1 MSYYEET
8 TTQSVKPRGLLAFFH
23 LDTTL
28 FLLLLA
34 VCACGLTILYSASGG
49 NFAVVQAQA
58 VRMGIGIFAM
68 LIIAFTPPYVI
79 KSLTPYF
86 FMISIV
92 SLVLIY
98 FIGVEVNG
106 SHRWLDLKVIR
117 FQPSELM
124 KLAAPMMVAYYLSNK
139 NLPPSFFV
147 TITALI
153 ITVAPF
159 ILVLYQPDLG
169 TALLIL
175 FACITAIF
183 FSGLKW
189 RYIILAGI
197 LVAIALPM
205 VWEFGLQEYQKG
217 RILTLLDPE
226 SDPLGKG
233 YQIIQSKI
241 AIGSGGMYGKG
252 WLNSTQASLKFLPE
266 SSTDFIYAITAE
278 EFGFVGIAILL
289 SLYLLIILRA
299 FYLINCARDPF
310 NKLIGAAIT
319 SCFFF
324 YIFVNA
330 GMVSGLLPIV
340 GVPLPFISYGGTSI
354 VTLFLSFGII
364 MSIFAHPEPKKEKE
378 YTT

>member
-1 MSYYEET
+1 M
-8 TTQSVKPRGLLAFFH
+8 A
-23 LDTTL
+23 
-28 FLLLLA
+28 LLL
-34 VCACGLTILYSASGG
+34 
-49 NFAVVQAQA
+49 
-58 VRMGIGIFAM
+58 IG
-68 LIIAFTPPYVI
+68 
-79 KSLTPYF
+79 
-86 FMISIV
+86 
-92 SLVLIY
+92 
-98 FIGVEVNG
+98 
-106 SHRWLDLKVIR
+106 
-117 FQPSELM
+117 
-124 KLAAPMMVAYYLSNK
+124 
-139 NLPPSFFV
+139 
-147 TITALI
+147 
-153 ITVAPF
+153 
-159 ILVLYQPDLG
+159 
-169 TALLIL
+169 
-175 FACITAIF
+175 
-183 FSGLKW
+183 
-189 RYIILAGI
+189 
-197 LVAIALPM
+197 IALPI
-205 VWEFGLQEYQKG
+205 VWEFGLQDYQKG

-241 AIGSGGMYGKG
+241 AIGSGGLYGKG

-299 FYLINCARDPF
+299 FYLINRAKDPF

-378 YTT
+378 YIS

>member
-1 MSYYEET
+1 MNNFDPT
-8 TTQSVKPRGLLAFFH
+8 LPNKPKGLLAFFH
-23 LDTTL
+23 FDTTL
-28 FLLLLA
+28 FVLLIS
-34 VCACGLTILYSASGG
+34 VCLCGLTILYSASGG
-49 NFAVVQAQA
+49 NLAIVQAQA
-58 VRMGIGIFAM
+58 IRMLIGIVAM
-68 LIIAFTPPYVI
+68 LIVAFTPIHII
-79 KSLTPYF
+79 KAVTPYLF
-86 FMISIV
+86 FISLV
-92 SLVLIY
+92 SLSLI
-98 FIGVEVNG
+98 FVMGVEVNG
-106 SHRWLDLKVIR
+106 AHRWLDLKIIR

-124 KLAAPMMVAYYLSNK
+124 KLAAPMMVAYYLSNRI
-139 NLPPSFFV
+139 LPPSLF
-147 TITALI
+147 TTIMALSITA
-153 ITVAPF
+153 VPF
-159 ILVLYQPDLG
+159 LLVYYQPDLG

-189 RYIILAGI
+189 RYIIITLI
-197 LVAIALPM
+197 LVGIALPLI
-205 VWEFGLQEYQKG
+205 WEFGLQDYQKG
-217 RILTLLDPE
+217 RVLTLLDPE

-278 EFGFVGIAILL
+278 EFGFVGVTILL

-299 FYLINCARDPF
+299 FYIVERAQNPYS
-310 NKLIGAAIT
+310 KLIGGAIT
-319 SCFFF
+319 ACFFF

-378 YTT
+378 YIT

>member
-1 MSYYEET
+1 MNNFDPT
-8 TTQSVKPRGLLAFFH
+8 LPNKPKGLLAFFH
-23 LDTTL
+23 FDTTL
-28 FLLLLA
+28 FVLLIS
-34 VCACGLTILYSASGG
+34 VCLCGLTILYSASGG
-49 NFAVVQAQA
+49 NLAIVQAQA
-58 VRMGIGIFAM
+58 IRMLIGIVAM
-68 LIIAFTPPYVI
+68 LIVAFTPIHII
-79 KSLTPYF
+79 KAVTPYLF
-86 FMISIV
+86 FISLV
-92 SLVLIY
+92 SLSLI
-98 FIGVEVNG
+98 FVVGVEVNG
-106 SHRWLDLKVIR
+106 AHRWLDLKIIR

-124 KLAAPMMVAYYLSNK
+124 KLAAPMMVAYYLSNRI
-139 NLPPSFFV
+139 LPPSLF
-147 TITALI
+147 TTIMALSITA
-153 ITVAPF
+153 VPF
-159 ILVLYQPDLG
+159 LLVYYQPDLG

-189 RYIILAGI
+189 RYIIITLI
-197 LVAIALPM
+197 LVGIALPLI
-205 VWEFGLQEYQKG
+205 WEFGLQDYQKG
-217 RILTLLDPE
+217 RVLTLLDPE

-278 EFGFVGIAILL
+278 EFGFVGVTILL

-299 FYLINCARDPF
+299 FYIVERAQNPYS
-310 NKLIGAAIT
+310 KLIGGAIT
-319 SCFFF
+319 ACFFF

-378 YTT
+378 YIT

>member
-1 MSYYEET
+1 MSFYDPS
-8 TTQSVKPRGLLAFFH
+8 QSVRPKGLLSLFH

-28 FLLLLA
+28 FLLLLS

-49 NFAVVQAQA
+49 NLEVVQAQA

-68 LIIAFTPPYVI
+68 LIIAFTPPYII

-86 FMISIV
+86 FGISII
-92 SLVLIY
+92 SLILI
-98 FIGVEVNG
+98 FFVGVEVNG
-106 SHRWLDLKVIR
+106 SHRWLDLKIIR

-124 KLAAPMMVAYYLSNK
+124 KLAAPMMVAYYLSTR
-139 NLPPSFFV
+139 NLPPSFLV
-147 TITALI
+147 LITSLL
-153 ITVAPF
+153 ITVIPF
-159 ILVLYQPDLG
+159 ALVYHQPDLG

-189 RYIILAGI
+189 RYIIFTAI
-197 LVAIALPM
+197 CVAIALPII
-205 VWEFGLQEYQKG
+205 WEFGLQDYQKG
-217 RILTLLDPE
+217 RVLTLLNPE

-278 EFGFVGIAILL
+278 EFGFVGITVLL
-289 SLYLLIILRA
+289 SLYWLIILRC
-299 FYLINCARDPF
+299 FYLVNRSQNPF
-310 NKLIGAAIT
+310 NKLIGGSIT
-319 SCFFF
+319 ACFFF

>member
-1 MSYYEET
+1 MHQHNSST
-8 TTQSVKPRGLLAFFH
+8 PLKAKGLLSFFH
-23 LDTTL
+23 LDTML
-28 FLLLLA
+28 FVLL
-34 VCACGLTILYSASGG
+34 VCVCLCGLTILYSASGG
-49 NFAVVQAQA
+49 NLAIMQAQA
-58 VRMGIGIFAM
+58 MRMCIGMAAM
-68 LIIAFTPPYVI
+68 LFIAFIPPHVI
-79 KSLTPYF
+79 KGITPYF
-86 FMISIV
+86 FALSIF
-92 SLVLIY
+92 SLILIY
-98 FIGVEVNG
+98 FVGVEVNG
-106 SHRWLDLKVIR
+106 SHRWLDLKIIR

-124 KLAAPMMVAYYLSNK
+124 KLSAPMMVAYYLSNRI
-139 NLPPSFFV
+139 LPPSFLV
-147 TITALI
+147 IITALA
-153 ITVAPF
+153 ITVVPF
-159 ILVLYQPDLG
+159 ILVYHQPDLG

-175 FACITAIF
+175 FACLTAIF

-189 RYIILAGI
+189 RYIIITII
-197 LVAIALPM
+197 LVGIALPLI
-205 VWEFGLQEYQKG
+205 WEFGLQEYQKG
-217 RILTLLDPE
+217 RVLTLLDPE

-278 EFGFVGIAILL
+278 EFGFIGVCILL
-289 SLYLLIILRA
+289 SLYFLIIVRS
-299 FYLINCARDPF
+299 FYIINRSQNPF
-310 NKLIGAAIT
+310 NKLIGSAIT
-319 SCFFF
+319 LCFFF

-340 GVPLPFISYGGTSI
+340 GVPLPFISYGGTAI

>member
-1 MSYYEET
+1 MNQFDPTLPS
-8 TTQSVKPRGLLAFFH
+8 KPKGLLAFFH
-23 LDTTL
+23 FDTTL
-28 FLLLLA
+28 FVLLIS
-34 VCACGLTILYSASGG
+34 VCLCGLTILYSASGG
-49 NFAVVQAQA
+49 NIAVVQAQA
-58 VRMGIGIFAM
+58 IRMLIGIVAM
-68 LIIAFTPPYVI
+68 LIIAFTPIHII
-79 KSLTPYF
+79 KALTPYF
-86 FMISIV
+86 FFVSIV
-92 SLVLIY
+92 SLSLI
-98 FIGVEVNG
+98 FVIGVEVNG
-106 SHRWLDLKVIR
+106 AHRWLDLKIIR

-124 KLAAPMMVAYYLSNK
+124 KLAAPMMVAYYLSNRI
-139 NLPPSFFV
+139 LPPSFFV
-147 TITALI
+147 TIMALSITA
-153 ITVAPF
+153 VPF
-159 ILVLYQPDLG
+159 FLVFYQPDLG

-189 RYIILAGI
+189 RYIILTLI
-197 LVAIALPM
+197 LIGIALPLI
-205 VWEFGLQEYQKG
+205 WEFGLQDYQRG
-217 RILTLLDPE
+217 RVLTLLDPE

-278 EFGFVGIAILL
+278 EFGFVGVVILL
-289 SLYLLIILRA
+289 SLYLLIILRS
-299 FYLINCARDPF
+299 FYIVERAQNPYS
-310 NKLIGAAIT
+310 KLIGGAIT

>member
-1 MSYYEET
+1 MNYYDD
-8 TTQSVKPRGLLAFFH
+8 TQPLKPRGLLAFFH

-28 FLLLLA
+28 FILLLS

-58 VRMGIGIFAM
+58 VRMGIGISAM
-68 LIIAFTPPYVI
+68 LLIAFTPPYII

-86 FMISIV
+86 FVISIV

-98 FIGVEVNG
+98 FVGVEVNG
-106 SHRWLDLKVIR
+106 SHRWLDLKIIR

-124 KLAAPMMVAYYLSNK
+124 KLAAPMMVAYYLSNR

-147 TITALI
+147 TIAALI
-153 ITVAPF
+153 ITIAPF
-159 ILVLYQPDLG
+159 ALVLYQPDLG

-183 FSGLKW
+183 FSGLRW
-189 RYIILAGI
+189 RYIILAAV
-197 LVAIALPM
+197 LVGIALPM

-241 AIGSGGMYGKG
+241 AIG
-252 WLNSTQASLKFLPE
+252 
-266 SSTDFIYAITAE
+266 
-278 EFGFVGIAILL
+278 
-289 SLYLLIILRA
+289 
-299 FYLINCARDPF
+299 
-310 NKLIGAAIT
+310 
-319 SCFFF
+319 
-324 YIFVNA
+324 
-330 GMVSGLLPIV
+330 
-340 GVPLPFISYGGTSI
+340 
-354 VTLFLSFGII
+354 
-364 MSIFAHPEPKKEKE
+364 
-378 YTT
+378 

>member
-1 MSYYEET
+1 M
-8 TTQSVKPRGLLAFFH
+8 QHFDAHLAPRPKGLLALFH

-28 FLLLLA
+28 FLLLLT
-34 VCACGLTILYSASGG
+34 VCACGLAILYSASGS
-49 NFAVVQAQA
+49 NFNIVQAQA
-58 VRMGIGIFAM
+58 LRMIIGIIAM
-68 LIIAFTPPYVI
+68 MIIAFIPPHVI

-86 FMISIV
+86 FGITLIA
-92 SLVLIY
+92 LALIY
-98 FIGVEVNG
+98 VVGVEVNG
-106 SHRWLDLKVIR
+106 SHRWLDLKVVR
-117 FQPSELM
+117 FQPSEFA
-124 KLAAPMMVAYYLSNK
+124 KLAAPMMVAYFLSNRS
-139 NLPPSFFV
+139 LPPSF
-147 TITALI
+147 INIILALI
-153 ITVAPF
+153 ITLMPF
-159 ILVLYQPDLG
+159 ALVLRQPDLG

-175 FACITAIF
+175 FACITVIF
-183 FSGLKW
+183 FSGLLW
-189 RYIILAGI
+189 RYIIAT
-197 LVAIALPM
+197 LVIVGSALPF
-205 VWEFGLQEYQKG
+205 VWEFGLQTYQKS
-217 RILTLLDPE
+217 RILTLLNPE

-278 EFGFVGIAILL
+278 EFGFVGIAFLL
-289 SLYLLIILRA
+289 SLYFMIILRA
-299 FYLINCARDPF
+299 FYLVNRSTTPF
-310 NKLIGAAIT
+310 NKLIGGSIT
-319 SCFFF
+319 ACFFF

-354 VTLFLSFGII
+354 VTLFISFGII

>member
-1 MSYYEET
+1 MSYYTEID
-8 TTQSVKPRGLLAFFH
+8 QQPKPRGLLAFFH

-28 FLLLLA
+28 FLLLLS

-49 NFAVVQAQA
+49 NFSVVQAQA

-68 LIIAFTPPYVI
+68 LILAFTPPYII

-86 FMISIV
+86 FLVSIV

-106 SHRWLDLKVIR
+106 SHRWLDLKIIR

-124 KLAAPMMVAYYLSNK
+124 KLAAPMMVAYYLSNR
-139 NLPPSFFV
+139 NLPPNFFV
-147 TITALI
+147 IISALI
-153 ITVAPF
+153 ITIAPF

-183 FSGLKW
+183 FSGLQW
-189 RYIILAGI
+189 RYIILAVI
-197 LVAIALPM
+197 LASIALPI
-205 VWEFGLQEYQKG
+205 VWEFGLQDYQKG

-252 WLNSTQASLKFLPE
+252 WFNSTQASLKFLPE

-278 EFGFVGIAILL
+278 EFGFVGVTILL
-289 SLYLLIILRA
+289 SLYLLIILRS
-299 FYLINCARDPF
+299 FYLINRARDPF

>member
-1 MSYYEET
+1 MNYI
-8 TTQSVKPRGLLAFFH
+8 QNDLIPKPKGLLAFFH

-28 FLLLLA
+28 FILLLS

-49 NFAVVQAQA
+49 SLAVVQAQA
-58 VRMGIGIFAM
+58 IRMGLGIILM
-68 LIIAFTPPYVI
+68 IILAFTPPHII

-86 FMISIV
+86 FAVSIIS
-92 SLVLIY
+92 LALIY
-98 FIGVEVNG
+98 VIGIEVNG
-106 SHRWLDLKVIR
+106 SHRWLDLKVVR

-124 KLAAPMMVAYYLSNK
+124 KLAAPMMVAYFLSNRT
-139 NLPPSFFV
+139 LPPSFFSI
-147 TITALI
+147 ITALI
-153 ITVAPF
+153 ITIMPF
-159 ILVLYQPDLG
+159 VLVLYQPDLG

-189 RYIILAGI
+189 RYIIITLI
-197 LVAIALPM
+197 LVAFALPI
-205 VWEFGLQEYQKG
+205 VWEFGLQGYQKG
-217 RILTLLDPE
+217 RILTLLNPE

-278 EFGFVGIAILL
+278 EFGFVGIAFLL
-289 SLYLLIILRA
+289 CLYLLIILRS
-299 FYLINCARDPF
+299 FYLVNRSKTPF
-310 NKLIGAAIT
+310 NKLIGGAIT
-319 SCFFF
+319 ACFFF

-364 MSIFAHPEPKKEKE
+364 MSIYAHPEPSKEKE
-378 YTT
+378 YIT